1 MKHLITVPLFT
12 ALIYLIIGMVSQ
24 TANAGSKN
32 LMPVNVPLIYKQEC
46 ASCHMSYPPA
56 LLPKESWTEIMNG
69 LQKHYGTDASLSRQ
83 ELEQIS
89 SWLNSNAGTY
99 KRVKEAPL
107 DNRITNSDWFVRKHR
122 KISSREF
129 LSPAIKS
136 PSNCNACHK
145 NAEQGNFDDDEVR
158 IPK

>member
-1 MKHLITVPLFT
+1 MKDLMTMSLLTAIT
-12 ALIYLIIGMVSQ
+12 YLVIAISSQ

-32 LMPVNVPLIYKQEC
+32 LMPSNVPPVYKQEC
-46 ASCHMSYPPA
+46 GSCHIPYPPA
-56 LLPKESWTEIMNG
+56 LLPKESWVEIMNG
-69 LQKHYGTDASLSRQ
+69 LQKHYGTDASLSQQ
-83 ELEQIS
+83 EVIQIS
-89 SWLNSNAGTY
+89 SWLNSHAGTY
-99 KRVKEAPL
+99 KRVKEAPPE
-107 DNRITNSDWFVRKHR
+107 NRITKSGWFEKKHR

-129 LSPAIKS
+129 LSPAVKS

>member
-32 LMPVNVPLIYKQEC
+32 LMPVNVPPIYKQEC

-99 KRVKEAPL
+99 KRVKEAPP
-107 DNRITNSDWFVRKHR
+107 DNRITKSDWFEKKHR
-122 KISSREF
+122 KISSSEF

-145 NAEQGNFDDDEVR
+145 NAEQGNFDDDEVH
-158 IPK
+158 ILK

>member
-1 MKHLITVPLFT
+1 MKHFITVPLFT
-12 ALIYLIIGMVSQ
+12 ALIYLIIGMVAQ

-46 ASCHMSYPPA
+46 ASCHMSYAPA
-56 LLPKESWTEIMNG
+56 LLPKESWTEIMNW
-69 LQKHYGTDASLSRQ
+69 LQKHYGTDASISQQ
-83 ELEQIS
+83 EMMQIA

-99 KRVKEAPL
+99 KRVKEAPP
-107 DNRITNSDWFVRKHR
+107 DNRITKSGWFEKKHR

-129 LSPAIKS
+129 LSTAIKS

>member
-1 MKHLITVPLFT
+1 MKHFITAPLFT
-12 ALIYLIIGMVSQ
+12 ALIYLIIGMAAQ
-24 TANAGSKN
+24 TVNAGSKN
-32 LMPVNVPLIYKQEC
+32 LMSVNVPLIYKQEC
-46 ASCHMSYPPA
+46 ASCHMSYAPA

-107 DNRITNSDWFVRKHR
+107 DNRITNSDWFVRKHK

>member
-1 MKHLITVPLFT
+1 MSLLTVT
-12 ALIYLIIGMVSQ
+12 TYLVIAISSQ
-24 TANAGSKN
+24 TASAGSKN
-32 LMPVNVPLIYKQEC
+32 LMPVNVPLIYQQEC

-56 LLPKESWTEIMNG
+56 LLPKASWAEIMSG
-69 LQKHYGTDASLSRQ
+69 LQKHYGTDASISQQ
-83 ELEQIS
+83 EMMQIA
-89 SWLNSNAGTY
+89 SWLNSHAGTY
-99 KRVKEAPL
+99 KRVKEAPP
-107 DNRITNSDWFVRKHR
+107 DNRITKSDWFVKKHR

>member
-24 TANAGSKN
+24 TANASSKN
-32 LMPVNVPLIYKQEC
+32 LMPVNVPPIYKQEC

-83 ELEQIS
+83 EMMQIA

-107 DNRITNSDWFVRKHR
+107 DNRITNSDWFARKHR

>member
-1 MKHLITVPLFT
+1 MKDLITISLVT
-12 ALIYLIIGMVSQ
+12 ALTYLVMGIVSQ

-32 LMPVNVPLIYKQEC
+32 LIPSNIPPIYKQEC
-46 ASCHMSYPPA
+46 GSCHLPYPPA
-56 LLPKESWTEIMNG
+56 MLPKDSWEGIMHG
-69 LQKHYGTDASLSRQ
+69 LQKHYGTDASLNQQ
-83 ELEQIS
+83 EIEQIS
-89 SWLNSNAGTY
+89 SWLNSHAGTY
-99 KRVKEAPL
+99 KRVKETPS
-107 DNRITNSDWFVRKHR
+107 DNRITKSDWFARKHR
-122 KISSREF
+122 KINSKEF